1 MTSVMAP
8 GLCELPI
15 RLSCGGAHGTSRYLC
30 VHRRLCLHQV
40 LDVGYSLA

>member
-15 RLSCGGAHGTSRYLC
+15 CLSCGGANGTSRYLC
-30 VHRRLCLHQV
+30 IHRRLCLHQV
-40 LDVGYSLA
+40 LDVRHGHA